1 MSNFI
6 CVIKHTVICR
16 QATMGQKKE
25 AAGDWNSSGVK
36 LDSLDIVRD
45 TTAAIRKRRKY
56 LQAQLRVNEGTEY
69 CLTPVTAKLSVTLSA
84 AIKPHSLP
92 LWRLRIINNAFTTAV
107 HALLMIRRRLQG
119 RERGWTA
126 AENATDSFCATLLL
140 LGLEGKGTF
149 THANWSEGWNI
160 AFAFDELPCIDSESP
175 VSRLTVSCP
184 HAHYLTAV
192 DSSHA
197 LVCQYALSWLYIR
210 GKFMPRSK
218 MTPWVQL
225 LYSRMLSSACTQ
237 SSRSEVPSHM
247 ITSPLF
253 NSMGLHLRSWITR
266 ADHFVCLLS
275 MHVDICALILFLFH
289 IVSPSGDELR
299 SIVYAF
305 ILVSPDR
312 SNTFKWIM
320 FLRMP
325 IASLV
330 GLQGHRL
337 NL

>member
-107 HALLMIRRRLQG
+107 QALLMIRRRLQG

-192 DSSHA
+192 DLSHA

-210 GKFMPRSK
+210 GKFMPSGFQVDHVFEDANCKSCGFARASSESL
-218 MTPWVQL
+218 MRPQQNL
-225 LYSRMLSSACTQ
+225 ML
-237 SSRSEVPSHM
+237 VPSIGGSDSSYAMNRLRVSYSHTVTLCLLVLKQKTLPFLHAWLHVAGM
-247 ITSPLF
+247 
-253 NSMGLHLRSWITR
+253 HLRTS
-266 ADHFVCLLS
+266 
-275 MHVDICALILFLFH
+275 
-289 IVSPSGDELR
+289 
-299 SIVYAF
+299 
-305 ILVSPDR
+305 
-312 SNTFKWIM
+312 
-320 FLRMP
+320 
-325 IASLV
+325 
-330 GLQGHRL
+330 
-337 NL
+337 